1 MKLAAAIIG
10 LTLFGW
16 ALVSAADS
24 RRETPEATV
33 EYRVVTVEV
42 EPETFDTPIADALV
56 DWVEHERQSDCL
68 WVFLTDHFGH
78 ELTLDR
84 VLAAGAWTDAL
95 GGACLVIGEDDE

>member
-16 ALVSAADS
+16 ALVAAADS
-24 RRETPEATV
+24 RQDTPEVAV
-33 EYRVVTVEV
+33 QYRVVTVEV